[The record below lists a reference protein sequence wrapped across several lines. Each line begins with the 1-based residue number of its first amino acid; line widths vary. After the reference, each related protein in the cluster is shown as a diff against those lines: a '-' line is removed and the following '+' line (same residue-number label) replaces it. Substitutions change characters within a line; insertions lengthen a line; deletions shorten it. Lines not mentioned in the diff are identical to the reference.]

1 MAGSRDGIRRNERM
15 QGRQAVCWEHFEPE
29 TNMKPWPLIICMA
42 VLAAA
47 CTTTNEIIIDQ
58 KGVNM
63 SQYEADL
70 ADCQTYAEQV
80 AVGKKAAKG
89 AGSGAVVGGAIGA
102 IDDRRDA
109 GEGAAVGAVL
119 GGVKGI
125 SEGERDQVRVVK
137 NCLRGRGYRIL
148 N

>member
-1 MAGSRDGIRRNERM
+1 MLGLSGLEA
-15 QGRQAVCWEHFEPE
+15 
-29 TNMKPWPLIICMA
+29 NMKTWPLIIGMA
-42 VLAAA
+42 ALAAA

-58 KGVNM
+58 QGVNM
-63 SQYEADL
+63 SQYQADL
-70 ADCQTYAEQV
+70 ADCQTYADQV

-102 IDDRRDA
+102 IDDRHDA

-119 GGVKGI
+119 GGVKGLE
-125 SEGERDQVRVVK
+125 EGERDQVRVVK
-137 NCLRGRGYRIL
+137 NCLRGRGYKIL